1 MIRRSPVITSLCIL
15 ALTLVVMK
23 ANAAGFW
30 SNLGALFSSPR
41 VEAPYAEAIAAE
53 SSAYLE
59 FKSDSIQAA
68 GQLSE
73 QILLD
78 LPRQMTG
85 PNGESLVEVRS
96 FVEAPVTAAVDF
108 TSEDYSYSAG
118 DALLM
123 RIYSATL
130 FELAADGSVVRHLY
144 KPLALRNMSN
154 PRSRDE
160 EVELLASLAEA
171 ESFTPDETGKWLA
184 TDVTR
189 GERLTFDYGETE

>member
-1 MIRRSPVITSLCIL
+1 MNHRGPVISSLCIL

-30 SNLGALFSSPR
+30 SNLGSLFSSPR
-41 VEAPYAEAIAAE
+41 VETPYAEVIAEE

-59 FKSDSIQAA
+59 FKSDAIQPS
-68 GQLSE
+68 GPLSE

-85 PNGESLVEVRS
+85 PNGESLVEVRAY
-96 FVEAPVTAAVDF
+96 VEAPVTAAVDF
-108 TSEDYSYSAG
+108 TSEDYSYAAG

-130 FELAADGSVVRHLY
+130 FELATDGSVVRHLY

-160 EVELLASLAEA
+160 EVELLASLAKA
-171 ESFTPDETGKWLA
+171 ESFSPDVTGKWLA
-184 TDVTR
+184 TDATR